1 LTTGVLGTKKMV
13 AARLFHDDDE
23 PRLALGE
30 RYEYTL
36 KTKSG
41 DVVCHNY
48 STPSHMP
55 DSPAP
60 KPHFRVVGDRTPTP
74 KDKEQAKSVAL
85 SPSRSKIRRH
95 RSPPPIKW
103 LPGQYESSEEKT
115 PKGPTVAQLV
125 RTILEMHKE
134 HKKLSDQVAKSA
146 LELKALRMIMRL
158 FITVF
163 APR

>member
-1 LTTGVLGTKKMV
+1 MV

-23 PRLALGE
+23 PRLALRE
-30 RYEYTL
+30 HYEYTL

-48 STPSHMP
+48 STPSHTP

-85 SPSRSKIRRH
+85 SPSRSKIRRN
-95 RSPPPIKW
+95 RSPPIKRP
-103 LPGQYESSEEKT
+103 LGQYESSEEKT
-115 PKGPTVAQLV
+115 PKGPSVAQLV

-158 FITVF
+158 FVTVF